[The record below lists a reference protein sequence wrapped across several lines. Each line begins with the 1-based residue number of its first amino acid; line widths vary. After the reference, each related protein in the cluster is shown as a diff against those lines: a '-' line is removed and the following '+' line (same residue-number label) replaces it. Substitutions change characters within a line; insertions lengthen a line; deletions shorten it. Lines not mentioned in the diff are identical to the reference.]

1 LFKRR
6 INLYLYEEKIRE
18 GVDLLVNFN
27 THQIDDYTLFALI
40 SRREKVVLI
49 LRGIFVPSKKIAI
62 FCV

>member
-1 LFKRR
+1 
-6 INLYLYEEKIRE
+6 LYEEKIRE